1 MEDPEKERAE
11 DKLSQ
16 PSVKMKKK
24 SSVKKWLLLA
34 TIICCIL
41 GVGLVGLYLLL
52 AEEKLPQILER
63 GLQDNTTMAHVSVM
77 VYYTPAFKELYSDGV
92 LGKIYAVIKEVN
104 RIFGINAI
112 PVQLNIFCIEELE
125 GQSIQLQG
133 RAKKTLLSSVAYG

>member
-11 DKLSQ
+11 DQ
-16 PSVKMKKK
+16 SVKIKKT

-77 VYYTPAFKELYSDGV
+77 VYYTPAFKELYSDG
-92 LGKIYAVIKEVN
+92 KIYAVIKEVN

-125 GQSIQLQG
+125 GQSIHIQG
-133 RAKKTLLSSVAYG
+133 RAKKASLSSVAYG

>member
-11 DKLSQ
+11 DQ
-16 PSVKMKKK
+16 SVKIKKT

-63 GLQDNTTMAHVSVM
+63 GLQENTTMAHVSVM

-92 LGKIYAVIKEVN
+92 FGKIYAVIKEVN

-125 GQSIQLQG
+125 GQSIPWSIHIQG

>member
-1 MEDPEKERAE
+1 MEDPKEESA
-11 DKLSQ
+11 KVQMNQ

-41 GVGLVGLYLLL
+41 GVGLVGLYLLM

-63 GLQDNTTMAHVSVM
+63 GLQENTTMAHVSVM

-92 LGKIYAVIKEVN
+92 FGKIYAVVKEVN
-104 RIFGINAI
+104 GIFGINAI
-112 PVQLNIFCIEELE
+112 PVQLRIFCIEELE
-125 GQSIQLQG
+125 GQSKHIQG
-133 RAKKTLLSSVAYG
+133 RAKKTLISSVAYG